1 MTTLNFWPWRAWASG
16 QSADWSANH
25 LDHPSIRTN
34 HPLESTASTSLTVA
48 GFTASGQS
56 EDWSVNHLDH
66 PPRSSIH
73 PNQPSTRINNIHSL
87 TVEGFGF
94 RTIGR
99 LVTTTQSTP
108 FEHPLPSSA
117 SINPPKQPFPV

>member
-1 MTTLNFWPWRAWASG
+1 MTTLNLTFMPSLSIWINNIHQSG
-16 QSADWSANH
+16 RGGLGPQDN
-25 LDHPSIRTN
+25 RQ
-34 HPLESTASTSLTVA
+34 TASTSLTVA